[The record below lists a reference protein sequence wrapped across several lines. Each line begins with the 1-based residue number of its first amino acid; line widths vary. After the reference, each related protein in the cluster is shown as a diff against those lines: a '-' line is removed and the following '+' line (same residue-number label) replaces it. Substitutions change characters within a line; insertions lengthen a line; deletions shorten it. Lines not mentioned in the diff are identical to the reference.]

1 MTNTKLDALLRQAE
15 QVEKLIKAELE
26 KVSTFG
32 EDKDYENGTVLCWV
46 RNFASTGLSSY
57 SWKKYTYVALKC
69 SANRWY
75 LTGMQSSYIS
85 FDSLVDGHLRLA
97 LEEGVDNIWM
107 ATKWEAIAEV

>member
-46 RNFASTGLSSY
+46 RNFWAQFL
-57 SWKKYTYVALKC
+57 L
-69 SANRWY
+69 
-75 LTGMQSSYIS
+75 
-85 FDSLVDGHLRLA
+85 
-97 LEEGVDNIWM
+97 LEEVYLRGS
-107 ATKWEAIAEV
+107 EV